1 MKTIMLIGLSIAF
14 FAFSCER
21 DRVPN
26 EQCVSGKI
34 VGQKCDVY
42 ALQLDQNILGATD
55 WSKKNLTTGELEGT
69 YSNVI
74 GLINLPQ
81 EYRQDGNILFVTL
94 RVPTKGES
102 NVPCYADMPNPPSP
116 YYVVLS
122 VSKTKCNDIKE

>member
-1 MKTIMLIGLSIAF
+1 MKTIMRIGLSIGL

-21 DRVPN
+21 DGVSN
-26 EQCVSGKI
+26 EKCVSGKI

-42 ALQLDQNILGATD
+42 ALQLDQKILGSTE
-55 WSKKNLTTGELEGT
+55 WSKKNLTTGEIEAT

-94 RVPTKGES
+94 REPTEEES

-116 YYVVLS
+116 YYVIIS
-122 VSKTKCNDIKE
+122 VSETKCNNNEQ